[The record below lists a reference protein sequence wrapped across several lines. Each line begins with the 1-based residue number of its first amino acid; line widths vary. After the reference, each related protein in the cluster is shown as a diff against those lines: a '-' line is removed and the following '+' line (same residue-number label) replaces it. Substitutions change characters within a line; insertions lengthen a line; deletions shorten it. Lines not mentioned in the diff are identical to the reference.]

1 MNNVENEEDFNN
13 DLRDIIKAQ
22 NGNEDIM
29 EQLIEKNKGLIWSI
43 IRRFKDRGGNR
54 RFISNWSTWFYKKY
68 KKVRHNI

>member
-29 EQLIEKNKGLIWSI
+29 EQLIEKNKGLFGALFVDLKIEVWKQTI
-43 IRRFKDRGGNR
+43 YIKLE
-54 RFISNWSTWFYKKY
+54 YL
-68 KKVRHNI
+68 VL

>member
-43 IRRFKDRGGNR
+43 IRRF
-54 RFISNWSTWFYKKY
+54 
-68 KKVRHNI
+68 